1 VAEQRVVEQQKTYPP
16 TDPEGGVDCGYNR
29 RMTVAYSFDGE
40 ALVPLPWEPRRTP
53 RWASW
58 RHDGAGAILCGNG
71 GSALL
76 FDGQRLHSLQT
87 GTRQNLR
94 GAAWS
99 PDGKTALLV
108 GNRGAVL
115 RLNGEAFEE
124 VGPAT
129 SENLRRVAWHPAGDY
144 ALIVGNAGTVLRYD
158 AATGDLG
165 PLPGDRAHTLRA
177 VAFRPDGAFALV
189 GAYASRWAGYPRPHG
204 LYRCD
209 GRFLQALLG
218 SEDED
223 DFVAVDWSA
232 DGVALAAGY
241 HAGAGAG
248 AGVNKLLLY
257 DGSTWRGREG
267 PAGRAVLG
275 AGWHP
280 DGRYALLAGEA
291 GLLARIDRNGGL
303 TELNSSTTDN
313 LTGPFWRP
321 DGSMAILLKGP
332 GDKVYTV

>member
-1 VAEQRVVEQQKTYPP
+1 
-16 TDPEGGVDCGYNR
+16 
-29 RMTVAYSFDGE
+29 MTVAYAFEGE
-40 ALVPLPWEPRRTP
+40 RLRPLPWQPKRTP
-53 RWASW
+53 RWAAW
-58 RHDGAGAILCGNG
+58 RPDGASAILCANG

-76 FDGQRLHSLQT
+76 FDGERLHSLET

-108 GNRGAVL
+108 GNRGSVL
-115 RLNGEAFEE
+115 RLYGEAFEV

-129 SENLRRVAWHPAGDY
+129 GENLRRVAWHPDGGY

-158 AATGDLG
+158 AASGGLE
-165 PLPGDRAHTLRA
+165 PLPADRAHTLRA

-189 GAYASRWAGYPRPHG
+189 GAYASRWAGYPRPHA

-209 GRFLQALLG
+209 GRFLQALLA

-232 DGVALAAGY
+232 NGLALVAGY
-241 HAGAGAG
+241 NAGSPDGTVA
-248 AGVNKLLLY
+248 NKLVLY
-257 DGSTWRGREG
+257 DGSIWKGRKWQAKG
-267 PAGRAVLG
+267 AVMG

-280 DGRYALLAGEA
+280 SGEYAVLGGEA
-291 GLLARIDRNGGL
+291 GMLAKLDKEA
-303 TELNSSTTDN
+303 ELKELDSGTNDN
-313 LTGPFWRP
+313 LIGPFWKP
-321 DGSMAILLKGP
+321 DGTEAIFLKGP
-332 GDKVYTV
+332 SDKVYTV